1 MGIISNVLHGD
12 VPPPPSNSLRVS
24 SAFCG
29 ALEASCDR
37 TRIQNVFLF
46 QNRVNRRHPDVDQLF
61 PTLFYTSAFEIVL
74 VTVLEAILTSKQPRE
89 KLQCLYENL
98 ISNNFRKTAVLKK
111 MDVTQRS
118 PLRDVQKTAA
128 RETTN

>member
-1 MGIISNVLHGD
+1 MFPTPFPRLE
-12 VPPPPSNSLRVS
+12 SNSLRVS
-24 SAFCG
+24 SAFCW
-29 ALEASCDR
+29 ALEASRDR
-37 TRIQNVFLF
+37 TRIQIVFLF

-61 PTLFYTSAFEIVL
+61 PTLFCTSAFEIVL

-111 MDVTQRS
+111 I
-118 PLRDVQKTAA
+118 
-128 RETTN
+128 